1 MIPRPNKIQEEAI
14 RNMAQ
19 NGTAF
24 RFLVEWLEEA
34 LADVRRG
41 NDSLPLNEVQVGQGR
56 AQALNAEIEILK
68 DLTGVS
74 PD

>member
-1 MIPRPNKIQEEAI
+1 MMPRPNKIQEEAI